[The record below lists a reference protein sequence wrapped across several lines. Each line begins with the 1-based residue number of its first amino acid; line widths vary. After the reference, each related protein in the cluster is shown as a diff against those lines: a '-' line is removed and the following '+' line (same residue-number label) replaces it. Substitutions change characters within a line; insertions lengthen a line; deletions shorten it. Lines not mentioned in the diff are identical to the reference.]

1 MSKYITKIFFV
12 FSIVLFITI
21 VPLITYATNEDVS
34 IVSSTIDDNGQEKM
48 EFLIY
53 IKDYTKNKF
62 KYAFSNEEQPEVIDL
77 NYINSITDN
86 LGNQVALLNAE
97 TYEELSN
104 EKIYMWV
111 KDENGDEI
119 INGIQLDLSGTLS
132 KEEMQTVETIT
143 KRIEVEIAD
152 TKEKVDATEPI
163 SQKEVDGVTENVKVG
178 YIKITDNEDAQYYYR
193 LIKTTESMDFE
204 KLMELAKEINKT
216 YEKLDMYEKIKISK
230 EFYELYTK
238 LVEKTNWEE
247 VENMTI
253 NQPEESVEDDEYVVF
268 IKKVEGENEIV
279 DVQFLTSYD
288 DYKENVIKE
297 QIVTQET
304 TKLPITYDN
313 IILLI
318 IAFAIIVL
326 ALVIIFIRIR
336 KLSKRNENK

>member
-1 MSKYITKIFFV
+1 MNNNIKKILFIFSIIFFLFT
-12 FSIVLFITI
+12 FSINVFASNEELAIT
-21 VPLITYATNEDVS
+21 S
-34 IVSSTIDDNGQEKM
+34 IKSKDGKD

-53 IKDYTKNKF
+53 INDHTKNKF
-62 KYAFSNEEQPEVIDL
+62 KYAFTNKEKTEAMDL
-77 NYINSITDN
+77 NYINSVIDN
-86 LGNQVALLNAE
+86 LGNQVAILNAE

-111 KDENGDEI
+111 KDENGEEI
-119 INGIQLDLSGTLS
+119 INGVQLDLSEALS
-132 KEEMQTVETIT
+132 QEKMQTVETIT
-143 KRIEVEIAD
+143 KKIEVEIAD
-152 TKEKVDATEPI
+152 TKEKVEATNPI

-178 YIKITDNEDAQYYYR
+178 YIKIVDNKDAKYYYR
-193 LIKTTESMDFE
+193 LIKTTDSMDFE
-204 KLMELAKEINKT
+204 KLMELAKEMSKN
-216 YEKLDMYEKIKISK
+216 YEKNDMYGKINICK
-230 EFYELYTK
+230 EFYDLYTK
-238 LVEKTNWEE
+238 LIEKTNWEE

-268 IKKVEGENEIV
+268 IKKVEVENETV

-318 IAFAIIVL
+318 IAFVIIVF

-336 KLSKRNENK
+336 KLSKRNEKI